1 MLRPMNW
8 IKRYLGFSVVFL
20 GVAIVGASY
29 SGPAMADALDAA
41 MRSGKVGETA
51 RGYIAPVSKSS
62 AAIRKLINSINAK
75 RRAKYQTLSKKHK
88 MSLGQ
93 IEAVVGKRL
102 IERAPKGAYGQK
114 SGDSAIS
121 VFTVETPPLPGG

>member
-102 IERAPKGAYGQK
+102 IERAPKGAYVQNS
-114 SGDSAIS
+114 SGRW
-121 VFTVETPPLPGG
+121 VRK